1 MILAVDPGLRACGC
15 AVFSSFSYELRAA
28 ALVKNTNLKDRGPQ
42 AHLQMASAV
51 GEWARANSYFS
62 GAHLVLEYPRIY
74 VDQQRRGANDPND
87 LLELAGVDGAIT
99 AWFLPTLL
107 TKYFPSDWKG
117 QTPANPT
124 ARQIVKRLSRPEQLR
139 VENLEPFLSALEKAE
154 KRQKD
159 VSHSAHNTLD
169 AVGIGL
175 KYLGRF

>member
-1 MILAVDPGLRACGC
+1 MILAIDPGLRACGC
-15 AVFSSFSYELRAA
+15 AVFSSSTYELCAA

-99 AWFLPTLL
+99 AWFLPAVL
-107 TKYFPSDWKG
+107 KHYFPSDWKG

-124 ARQIVKRLSRPEQLR
+124 ARQVIKRLTPDECLR
-139 VENLEPFLSALEKAE
+139 VEKLDAFLVKLELAE
-154 KRQKD
+154 AKGRD

-175 KYLGRF
+175 KYLSRF